1 MSTIRLTAGETW
13 SMFQCPQSA
22 EPMLALLML
31 LGLCGHEGEMELCTT
46 ALPRDWYR
54 PRRPDERMTWAE
66 LDAAVATL
74 MTEVA

>member
-13 SMFQCPQSA
+13 AMFQCPRSA
-22 EPMLALLML
+22 EGMLALLML
-31 LGLCGHEGEMELCTT
+31 LGLCGHEGEMRLCTDV
-46 ALPRDWYR
+46 LPRDWYR
-54 PRRPDERMTWAE
+54 PREQPMTWAE